1 LFATTEGKPLQQR
14 NALRVLHAARPVG
27 FHVFR
32 RFRMTWL
39 RRNLVPRALE
49 LLWMGHAPE
58 EVGDLYSTLNDDTQ
72 FRQEWAERVGLGF
85 ELVHAGPQTEMKAKS
100 KT

>member
-1 LFATTEGKPLQQR
+1 MSRSLQQR

-27 FHVFR
+27 FHAFR

-39 RRNLVPRALE
+39 RKNLVPRDLE
-49 LLWMGHAPE
+49 LLWMGHAPG

-85 ELVHAGPQTEMKAKS
+85 ELVHVGPQTRMKGEVEKVA
-100 KT
+100 